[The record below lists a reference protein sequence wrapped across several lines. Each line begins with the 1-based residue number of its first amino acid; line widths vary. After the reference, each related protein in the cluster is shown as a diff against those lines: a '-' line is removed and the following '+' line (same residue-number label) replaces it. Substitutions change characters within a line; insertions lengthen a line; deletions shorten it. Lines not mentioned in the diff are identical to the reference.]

1 MTDLTAALDETV
13 NRISELTDEQL
24 QTMLLNLERAHIHA
38 MVEAGLR
45 STRVS

>member
-1 MTDLTAALDETV
+1 MTDLTAVLDETI
-13 NRISELTDEQL
+13 NHISELTDEQL
-24 QTMLLNLERAHIHA
+24 QVTLLNLERAHIHA